1 MNNKIE
7 NAKLDISALTKS
19 TTQSDCTKIAKSQ
32 DKQQK
37 FLQRIIAVSFV
48 VQATLIGA
56 RGNLDVLSGKSPLDV
71 IPSMLAQG
79 VELILKAQRVE
90 KSLKESDACGK
101 DFVLR
106 KSRRS
111 KF

>member
-1 MNNKIE
+1 MSNKIE
-7 NAKLDISALTKS
+7 NSKVAISAP
-19 TTQSDCTKIAKSQ
+19 TQSTNQSEFTKIDKSQ

-48 VQATLIGA
+48 AQAALIGV

-79 VELILKAQRVE
+79 IELILKAHRTE
-90 KSLKESDACGK
+90 KSLKQRN
-101 DFVLR
+101 R
-106 KSRRS
+106 KSPS
-111 KF
+111 NE